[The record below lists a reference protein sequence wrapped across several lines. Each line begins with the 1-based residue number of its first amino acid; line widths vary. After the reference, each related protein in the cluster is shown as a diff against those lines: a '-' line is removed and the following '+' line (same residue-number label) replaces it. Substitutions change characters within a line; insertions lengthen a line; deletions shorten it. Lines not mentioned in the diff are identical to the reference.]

1 MDDQLIYWILGAVA
15 VYWLFIKVHKDE
27 DGRIED
33 QSVTVDRVIEILE
46 GFKAKSDSP
55 ETITEAQVQKQLFDY
70 MNKHFVH
77 VMREQGIE
85 NVNALKIDMDIG
97 RGKVGIEVKLARAL
111 FKSSSLQR
119 LVGQMD
125 DYTEN
130 KYDDKNL
137 IVAVFGT
144 TDEAKERGYLK
155 NIQEKIEAVEA
166 KYLFLK
172 IQSPKQKEPARP

>member
-1 MDDQLIYWILGAVA
+1 MDDQLIFWILGAGLA
-15 VYWLFIKVHKDE
+15 YWLFIKVHKDE
-27 DGRIED
+27 DGRIKD
-33 QSVTVDRVIEILE
+33 QSVTVSRVLEILD
-46 GFKAKSDSP
+46 GYKVKSETP
-55 ETITEAQVQKQLFDY
+55 ETITEAQIQKQLFDY
-70 MNKHFVH
+70 LNKHFVH

-85 NVNALKIDMDIG
+85 NVNALKIDFDIG

-111 FKSSSLQR
+111 FKSASLQR

-125 DYTEN
+125 DYIEN

-144 TDEAKERGYLK
+144 TEESKERGYLK

-172 IQSPKQKEPARP
+172 IQPTTKKEA

>member
-1 MDDQLIYWILGAVA
+1 MDDQLILWILGVGA
-15 VYWLFIKVHKDE
+15 VYWFFIKVHKDD

-46 GFKAKSDSP
+46 GYKVKSETP
-55 ETITEAQVQKQLFDY
+55 EAITEAQVQKQLFDY
-70 MNKHFVH
+70 LNKHFVH

-85 NVNALKIDMDIG
+85 NVNALKIDFDIG
-97 RGKVGIEVKLARAL
+97 RGKVGIEVKLARSL
-111 FKSSSLQR
+111 FKSASLQR

-125 DYTEN
+125 DYTQN

-144 TDEAKERGYLK
+144 FEEAKERGYLK

-166 KYLFLK
+166 KYLFVK
-172 IQSPKQKEPARP
+172 IQSNSKKEA